1 VKIDMSENVGILKRY
16 LIKGSRGNICCS
28 STFFF
33 VDCNTTTTATNS
45 WGQKLHVIQSE
56 KQQSDRRCTK
66 QVASWKSNFG
76 SEFTEKFEGD
86 SIDVLHVQP
95 LGENFP
101 PPHGWRK
108 VGGY

>member
-1 VKIDMSENVGILKRY
+1 LLLFHV
-16 LIKGSRGNICCS
+16 
-28 STFFF
+28 FF

-86 SIDVLHVQP
+86 SIDVLHVLP
-95 LGENFP
+95 AVENFP

-108 VGGY
+108 VGGRRGLAGVNQQDGMSMLFQQRK

>member
-1 VKIDMSENVGILKRY
+1 
-16 LIKGSRGNICCS
+16 
-28 STFFF
+28 
-33 VDCNTTTTATNS
+33 
-45 WGQKLHVIQSE
+45 LHVIQSE

-86 SIDVLHVQP
+86 SIDVLHVLP
-95 LGENFP
+95 PGENFP

-108 VGGY
+108 VGGTSRGQPARRHVNVISTTKMKIKH